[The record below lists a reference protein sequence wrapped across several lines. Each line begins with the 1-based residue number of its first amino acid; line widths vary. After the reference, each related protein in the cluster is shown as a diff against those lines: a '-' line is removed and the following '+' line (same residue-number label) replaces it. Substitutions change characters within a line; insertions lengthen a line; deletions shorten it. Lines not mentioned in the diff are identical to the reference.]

1 MKRLTIILTLM
12 VFAAAN
18 IMAAHTYTSQSVLAN
33 GKWVKIRVQESGVY
47 CLTYDELA
55 SAGLDPANVRI
66 YGYGGAMLNQ
76 NFNLAKQ
83 DDLPPVAFYMHKGS
97 DGVFGKGDYIL
108 FYAQGV
114 DSWEYQNK
122 HFVHTRNPYSRYG
135 YYFLSDNAGEQK
147 LIQTADALSDAAFTA
162 DTYTAYMLHD
172 EDSVNLVDPSGKA
185 GGGREFYGEQLNSVR
200 PKMQVTFPF
209 RNIVSGSNLD
219 IRCRVAAAST
229 VASTF
234 TMAVGTNK
242 YSCTTFDI
250 PVSDHY
256 TKATTNEYDA
266 ASRYADRFTLP
277 ADGTGEQVFTLLYRN
292 TMSGSRGYLNYIEI
306 AATCHMVMNGQEM
319 VLTNVEHFGNAG
331 NTRYTLSNA
340 TGDIELWDISSPT
353 SITRVPATLNGSTLS
368 FVGYNKTLQTILAI
382 NPNTADGWRK
392 PRVMGTISNQNLHA
406 LNNIDLVIISP
417 EDFVPAAQVIANAH
431 EQYDAITTAIVT
443 DQQVYNEFSSGTPDA
458 TAYRWVMKM
467 LYDRASGSSRKPRWL
482 LLLGD
487 GTYDNRKIMPTS
499 GPNTLLTYQ
508 ALNSEVETRAYA
520 SDDYFGF
527 LDDNEGT
534 SDISGRMDIG
544 VGRLPVSNASDAMGV
559 AQKIATYLRNENPGK
574 WRQQLMFVADD
585 GDSNLHTRI
594 GDEAAERV
602 RVKNPSLVVNKIFLD
617 AYMQEASASGE
628 SYPLAKNRFLNL
640 LNEGILF
647 FNYSGHG
654 GYNNIS
660 SEALLT
666 LRDCR
671 MMTNANQG
679 FWMLATCGFAHFDA
693 YEQSASEEAVI
704 NPDGGAIAVM
714 SACRT
719 VYASQN
725 KEINRNLC
733 DTLFGHKNDFSYK
746 MTIGDACRIAKN
758 LTGSDENKMSYVL
771 LGDPAIR
778 LHFPTDYRVRTEQA
792 SDTLNALTLHTFT
805 GWVETENGDT
815 AREFNGTVNI
825 TLMDKL
831 QQITTRDNDEPD
843 VEKKKLYTYNDY
855 PYTLFQGQARVTN
868 GHFDYT
874 FMMPKDIRYNYG
886 NGRITY
892 YALDSINGEGVGHYE
907 DFVVGGS
914 SSVEIVDTIGPELR
928 IYLNSP
934 SFVNGDKTT
943 EQPHFF
949 ADIYDEHGINTAGSG
964 IGHDLLL
971 TIDADPNKMYVVNDY
986 YASSGSYQSGQ
997 VSYRL
1002 DELEEGR
1009 HTLTFR
1015 AWDMLNNSSSESLN
1029 FEVVKGLE
1037 PTMYSIMS
1045 YPNPVRVNEAL
1056 HFTIDYDQP
1065 DELMEMNVYVFSPQG
1080 ERVYHAQR
1088 KGTEQYTFS
1097 IDDTH
1102 LTPGVYMYRV
1112 SLTTTNGDMTGRA
1125 GKLIVIEN

>member
-1 MKRLTIILTLM
+1 MKRLTFILTLLT
-12 VFAAAN
+12 FALASFS
-18 IMAAHTYTSQSVLAN
+18 AHSYTSQSVLSG
-33 GKWVKIRVQESGVY
+33 GKWVKIRVAESGVY
-47 CLTYDELA
+47 CMTYDELA
-55 SAGLDPANVRI
+55 AAGLNPADVRI
-66 YGYGGAMLNQ
+66 YGYGGAMLSQ
-76 NFNLAKQ
+76 DFKQ
-83 DDLPPVAFYMHKGS
+83 DKLDDLPPVAFYMNKGA

-114 DSWEYQNK
+114 DSWAYQNK

-135 YYFLSDNAGEQK
+135 YYFLSDDAGEQR
-147 LIQTADALSDAAFTA
+147 LIQTADALAEATFTA
-162 DTYTAYMLHD
+162 DTYTAYLLHE

-200 PKMQVTFPF
+200 PKLQLTFPF
-209 RNIVSGSNLD
+209 NDIVAGSELD

-229 VASTF
+229 ANSTF
-234 TMAVGTNK
+234 TMEVGTNK
-242 YSCTTFDI
+242 YSCTTEKI
-250 PVSDHY
+250 LVSDFY
-256 TKATTNEYDA
+256 TKATTNEYDV
-266 ASRYADRFTLP
+266 SYKSADRFTLP
-277 ADGTGEQVFTLLYRN
+277 ADGTGEQVFKLSYSNSLT
-292 TMSGSRGYLNYIEI
+292 GSRGYLNYVEI
-306 AATCHMVMNGQEM
+306 ATTCRMVMRGQEM
-319 VLTNVEHFGNAG
+319 RLTNVEHFGNSG

-340 TGDIELWDISSPT
+340 SSDIELWDISSPT
-353 SITRVPATLNGSTLS
+353 AITRIPATLNGSALTYI
-368 FVGYNKTLQTILAI
+368 GYNKTLQTILAV
-382 NPNTADGWRK
+382 NPNTASGWRK
-392 PRVMGTISNQNLHA
+392 PTVIGAVANQNLHA
-406 LNNIDLVIISP
+406 LKNIDLVIICPDEFLS
-417 EDFVPAAQVIANAH
+417 AAKIIADAH

-458 TAYRWVMKM
+458 TAYRWLMKM
-467 LYDRASGSSRKPRWL
+467 LYDRGTGSMQKPRWL
-482 LLLGD
+482 LLFGD
-487 GTYDNRKIMPTS
+487 GSYDNRKLMPTS

-508 ALNSEVETRAYA
+508 AMNSEVETKAYA

-527 LDDNEGT
+527 LDDNEGV

-544 VGRLPVSNASDAMGV
+544 VGRIPASTVSV
-559 AQKIATYLRNENPGK
+559 AEGAARKIATYLKNENPGK
-574 WRQQLMFVADD
+574 WHQQLMFVADD

-594 GDEAAERV
+594 GDEAAERT
-602 RVKNPSLVVNKIFLD
+602 RLRNKSLVVNKVYID
-617 AYMQEASASGE
+617 AYPQEVSAAGE
-628 SYPLAKNRFLNL
+628 SSPLAKARFLNL
-640 LNEGILF
+640 LNEGVLF
-647 FNYSGHG
+647 FDYSGHG

-660 SEALLT
+660 SENLLS

-671 MMTNANQG
+671 QMTNANQG

-693 YEQSASEEAVI
+693 YEPSASEEAVI

-733 DTLFGHKNDFSYK
+733 DTLFGHKNEFSYK

-758 LTGSDENKMSYVL
+758 MTGSDENKMSYVL

-792 SDTLNALTLHTFT
+792 SDTLNALTIHNFT
-805 GWVETENGDT
+805 GWVEADNGDT
-815 AREFNGTVNI
+815 AREFNGIVNI
-825 TLMDKL
+825 TVMDKL
-831 QQITTRDNDEPD
+831 QQVTTLDNDHANVD
-843 VEKKKLYTYNDY
+843 DKVTYTYNDY
-855 PYTLFQGQARVTN
+855 PNTLYQGQARVKN

-892 YALDSINGEGVGHYE
+892 YALDSLNGEGVGHFE
-907 DFVVGGS
+907 DFVIGGS
-914 SSVEIVDTIGPELR
+914 TTVEIVDTLGPELH

-949 ADIYDEHGINTAGSG
+949 ADIYDEHGINTVGSG

-971 TIDADPNKMYVVNDY
+971 TIDSDPNKMFVVNDY
-986 YASSGSYQSGQ
+986 YASTGSYQSGQ
-997 VSYRL
+997 VSYRIS
-1002 DELEEGR
+1002 ELAEGQ

-1015 AWDMLNNSSSESLN
+1015 AWDLLNNSASESLT

-1037 PTMYSIMS
+1037 PTMYSVMT
-1045 YPNPVRVNEAL
+1045 YPNPLRVSEVL

-1065 DELMEMNVYVFSPQG
+1065 DELMEMNVYVYSPSG
-1080 ERVYHAQR
+1080 ELVYQAQR
-1088 KGTEQYTFS
+1088 KGTEQYSYS
-1097 IDDTH
+1097 IDDAR

-1112 SLTTTNGDMTGRA
+1112 SLTTTNGDLTGRA
-1125 GKLIVIEN
+1125 GKLVVIED

>member
-1 MKRLTIILTLM
+1 MKRLTIILSLLT
-12 VFAAAN
+12 FALASF
-18 IMAAHTYTSQSVLAN
+18 AAHTYTSQSVLAN

-55 SAGLDPANVRI
+55 SAGLNPADVRI
-66 YGYGGAMLNQ
+66 YGYGGAMLSQ
-76 NFNLAKQ
+76 DFSLDKI
-83 DDLPPVAFYMHKGS
+83 DDLPPVAFYMNKGS

-114 DSWEYQNK
+114 DSWEYK
-122 HFVHTRNPYSRYG
+122 DGHFVHTRNPYSSYG
-135 YYFLSDNAGEQK
+135 YYFLSDDAGEQRF
-147 LIQTADALSDAAFTA
+147 IQDAEALTDAAYAA

-172 EDSVNLVDPSGKA
+172 LDSVNLVEPSGKA
-185 GGGREFYGEQLNSVR
+185 GGGRTFYGEQLNSAR
-200 PKMQVTFPF
+200 SKLQVTFPF
-209 RNIVSGSNLD
+209 SDIVAGSKLD
-219 IRCRVAAAST
+219 ICCRVAAAST
-229 VASTF
+229 NSSTF
-234 TMAVGTNK
+234 TMSVGDSRFT
-242 YSCTTFDI
+242 CITEGI
-250 PVSDHY
+250 GVSDFY
-256 TKATTNEYDA
+256 TKATKNIN
-266 ASRYADRFTLP
+266 DRFSLP
-277 ADGTGEQVFTLLYRN
+277 ADGTGEQVFSLSYSNSL
-292 TMSGSRGYLNYIEI
+292 SGSRGYLNYIEM
-306 AATCHMVMNGQEM
+306 AATCRMVMRGQEM
-319 VLTNVEHFGNAG
+319 LLTNVEHLGKAG
-331 NTRYTLSNA
+331 NTRYTLDNASND
-340 TGDIELWDISSPT
+340 TEIWDVSVPGNV
-353 SITRVPATLNGSTLS
+353 TRVPSGREPATLNIALS
-368 FVGYNKTLQTILAI
+368 YVGYNSTLQTLLAVK
-382 NPNTADGWRK
+382 PNTADGWRK
-392 PRVMGTISNQNLHA
+392 PQVMGEVANQNLHA
-406 LNNIDLVIISP
+406 LKNIDLVIICP
-417 EDFVPAAQVIANAH
+417 EEFRSAAQVIADAH

-443 DQQVYNEFSSGTPDA
+443 DQQVFNEFSSGTPDA
-458 TAYRWVMKM
+458 TAYRWIMKM
-467 LYDRASGSSRKPRWL
+467 LYDRATSATNRPKWL

-487 GTYDNRKIMPTS
+487 GSYDNRKLMPTS

-508 ALNSEVETRAYA
+508 AVNSEIETKAYA

-527 LDDNEGT
+527 LDDDEGT
-534 SDISGRMDIG
+534 SDTSARMDIG
-544 VGRLPVSNASDAMGV
+544 VGRLPVSSVASAEGV
-559 AQKIATYLRNENPGK
+559 ARKIATYLRNDNPGK

-585 GDSNLHTRI
+585 GDGNLHTRI
-594 GDEAAERV
+594 GDEAAESV
-602 RVKNPSLVVNKIFLD
+602 RIKNKSLVVNKIYLD

-640 LNEGILF
+640 LNEGVLF
-647 FNYSGHG
+647 FDYSGHG

-725 KEINRNLC
+725 RVLNRQLC
-733 DTLFGHKNDFSYK
+733 DTLFSHTNDFSYN
-746 MTIGDACRIAKN
+746 MTIGDACRMAKN
-758 LTGSDENKMSYVL
+758 NTGNIDENKMSYIL

-778 LHFPTDYRVRTEQA
+778 LHYPTDYRVRTEQA

-805 GWVETENGDT
+805 GWVETSDGDT
-815 AREFNGTVNI
+815 AQEFNGSVNI

-831 QQITTRDNDEPD
+831 QQITTRDNDEAD
-843 VEKKKLYTYNDY
+843 EEKKTLHTYNDY
-855 PYTLFQGQARVTN
+855 PNTLFQGQARVTN
-868 GHFDYT
+868 GHFNYT

-892 YALDSINGEGVGHYE
+892 YAMDSINGEGVGHYE

-914 SSVEIVDTIGPELR
+914 SSVEIVDTIGPDLR

-1002 DELEEGR
+1002 DELEEGA

-1015 AWDMLNNSSSESLN
+1015 AWDMLNNSSSKSLN

-1037 PTMYSIMS
+1037 PTMYSVMS
-1045 YPNPVRVNEAL
+1045 YPNPVRVNEVL

-1097 IDDTH
+1097 IDDAR

-1112 SLTTTNGDMTGRA
+1112 SLTTTNGDLTGRA
-1125 GKLIVIEN
+1125 GKLIVIEK